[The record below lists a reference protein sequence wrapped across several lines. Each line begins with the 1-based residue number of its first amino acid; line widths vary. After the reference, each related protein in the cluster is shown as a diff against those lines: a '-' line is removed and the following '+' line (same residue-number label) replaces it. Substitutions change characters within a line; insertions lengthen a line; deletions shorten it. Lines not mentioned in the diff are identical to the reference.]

1 LKHSVRYQAAATVEK
16 TGAPAG
22 AVLAGCGMK
31 NQGLRLRIAR
41 EQEKGDPGP
50 LVGNFEI
57 LDVGDN
63 VHSEALREVA
73 FRRTD
78 AAEVVSRLRQHIPGC
93 VNVANVNIL
102 AVEAP

>member
-1 LKHSVRYQAAATVEK
+1 MKHSVRYQAAATVEK

-22 AVLAGCGMK
+22 AVLTGCGMK
-31 NQGLRLRIAR
+31 NQGLRLRIAHG
-41 EQEKGDPGP
+41 QKKGDTGP
-50 LVGNFEI
+50 LVGDFEI
-57 LDVGDN
+57 LDVGEN

-78 AAEVVSRLRQHIPGC
+78 AAEVVSRLRQYMPGC

-102 AVEAP
+102 VVEAG